1 MTPEEKAWL
10 VRTLADPTVRAMLE
24 RLAPHSEKMAGLL
37 HLAQALD
44 RARARLEAGG
54 GPLPPAAP

>member
-24 RLAPHSEKMAGLL
+24 RLAPQ
-37 HLAQALD
+37 LAPWRPDSPVAQCQPALS
-44 RARARLEAGG
+44 
-54 GPLPPAAP
+54 